1 MIRSHLLGL
10 LVTKLTDL
18 NRDEVESVLD
28 FDKLLD
34 DAEVTDKE
42 PLIIKAAKDNVAHRY
57 TDIKLYSLQDMYVD
71 YQVCD
76 GGVQVPGAL
85 PLGGPGQA
93 GEGVH

>member
-18 NRDEVESVLD
+18 NKDEVESVLD

-42 PLIIKAAKDNVAHRY
+42 PLVIKAAKDNVAHR
-57 TDIKLYSLQDMYVD
+57 
-71 YQVCD
+71 
-76 GGVQVPGAL
+76 
-85 PLGGPGQA
+85 
-93 GEGVH
+93 